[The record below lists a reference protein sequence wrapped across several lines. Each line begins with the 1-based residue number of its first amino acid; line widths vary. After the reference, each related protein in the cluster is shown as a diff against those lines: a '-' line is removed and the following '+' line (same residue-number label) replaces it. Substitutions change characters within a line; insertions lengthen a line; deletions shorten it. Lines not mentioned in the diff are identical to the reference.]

1 MQYTVFIDEYLENID
16 NLLTSIEFF
25 ENMLKKL
32 AEIYKTPDEKLK
44 LKINIL
50 LNMIFL
56 KIIDSVE
63 FLNIFSKYKAIFF
76 ESLIYYQVTFLELL
90 REENNLENSIYD
102 QLYKYVINENL
113 NIAYL
118 NQDITYFSI
127 ECPTYIDI
135 KKVSLK
141 LAVMSLLEN
150 LTIKFDN
157 EYERKLAHYTSLD
170 VSNKII
176 NQNAQLRLN
185 SIEYVNDPSE
195 GKIFYDFLKIDKP
208 TKINTVD
215 DKNDPYY
222 RYDF

>member
-1 MQYTVFIDEYLENID
+1 M
-16 NLLTSIEFF
+16 
-25 ENMLKKL
+25 K
-32 AEIYKTPDEKLK
+32 KLK

-118 NQDITYFSI
+118 NQDITYF
-127 ECPTYIDI
+127 
-135 KKVSLK
+135 
-141 LAVMSLLEN
+141 
-150 LTIKFDN
+150 
-157 EYERKLAHYTSLD
+157 
-170 VSNKII
+170 
-176 NQNAQLRLN
+176 
-185 SIEYVNDPSE
+185 
-195 GKIFYDFLKIDKP
+195 
-208 TKINTVD
+208 
-215 DKNDPYY
+215 
-222 RYDF
+222 